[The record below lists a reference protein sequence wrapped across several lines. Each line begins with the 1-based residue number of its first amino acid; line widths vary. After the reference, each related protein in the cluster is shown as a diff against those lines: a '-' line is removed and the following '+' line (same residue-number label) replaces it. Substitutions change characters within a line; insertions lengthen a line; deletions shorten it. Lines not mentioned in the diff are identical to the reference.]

1 MKPASIIHIT
11 VDKLVEGGKLCF
23 GCDLSKGEA
32 DMVDY
37 LKTNAEDVTKYSNAL
52 FRRMIKK
59 ITVYGDHF
67 VVEFKSEIEI
77 MINE

>member
-1 MKPASIIHIT
+1 
-11 VDKLVEGGKLCF
+11 
-23 GCDLSKGEA
+23 
-32 DMVDY
+32 MVDY